1 MISFLLFLS
10 MEVILLFSHQL
21 CPTLCDPMDCGTSV
35 AGFPVPHYLASC
47 SNSWPLSQWCHPT
60 ISTSVAPFY
69 SCPQSFLA
77 SGSFPK
83 SWLFALG
90 GQSIGASASAS
101 VLPKNIQELFPLGL
115 TGLIFLLSK
124 GLSRI
129 FSSSTVQKYHNSL
142 VLSLPHGPELPH
154 PYMTTGKTI
163 ALTRWTFVSKLM
175 SLLLNML
182 SWWAPQIRIRR
193 PAGLFWALPKVPPVL
208 IPIGCASAMGAP
220 RLFEISRYFC

>member
-1 MISFLLFLS
+1 MISFLPFLS

-21 CPTLCDPMDCGTSV
+21 CPTICDPMDCGM
-35 AGFPVPHYLASC
+35 AGFLVPHYLSSC

-60 ISTSVAPFY
+60 FSTSVAPVS

-77 SGSFPK
+77 SGSLPK

-90 GQSIGASASAS
+90 GQSTGASASAS
-101 VLPKNIQELFPLGL
+101 VLPINIQELFPLGL
-115 TGLIFLLSK
+115 TGLISWLSK

-129 FSSSTVQKYHNSL
+129 FSSSTVQKHHNSL
-142 VLSLPHGPELPH
+142 VLSLPYGPELPH

-182 SWWAPQIRIRR
+182 NWWAPQIRIRR
-193 PAGLFWALPKVPPVL
+193 PAGLFWALPKVAPILV
-208 IPIGCASAMGAP
+208 PIGCASAMGAS
-220 RLFEISRYFC
+220 RLFAISRYFC

>member
-1 MISFLLFLS
+1 MDCSMPDFPVRHQLPELTQTHVHRVGDAIQPFILYYPLLFLPS
-10 MEVILLFSHQL
+10 IFPSIRVFQFFS
-21 CPTLCDPMDCGTSV
+21 S
-35 AGFPVPHYLASC
+35 
-47 SNSWPLSQWCHPT
+47 
-60 ISTSVAPFY
+60 
-69 SCPQSFLA
+69 
-77 SGSFPK
+77 
-83 SWLFALG
+83 G